1 MNKLLLLG
9 ILEDRRRIT
18 YTFLYKEGA
27 EPVSWVVGYSAGT
40 TIVGNSQSKESDH
53 LYLQA
58 FSVGVRTYVTDS
70 VVDLTNINTIWI
82 DWENVGDAKQYSC
95 LIASTNKT
103 ATYTTYNARLMVTG
117 NFSRTEQSLDVSG
130 LSGNHYIR
138 IHATGPVALAYS
150 KINAYKVWI
159 E

>member
-1 MNKLLLLG
+1 MNKLLLMG

-18 YTFLYKEGA
+18 YLYKEGA

-40 TIVGNSQSKESDH
+40 IVNTQSKEADH

-58 FSVGVRTYVTDS
+58 RSVGVRTYVTDS
-70 VVDLTNINTIWI
+70 TVDLTNISTVWI
-82 DWENVGDAKQYSC
+82 DWENVGDATQYSC

-103 ATYTTYNARLMVTG
+103 ATYISYNARLLVTG

-138 IHATGPVALAYS
+138 IHATGPVDLAYS
-150 KINAYKVWI
+150 KIKAYKVWVK
-159 E
+159 